1 MPKRSLDASS
11 TPATMPPPEKSSQRK
26 TERSHEENQERAYIA
41 ASRRADRSLEA
52 RVKSA
57 QMASEI
63 HKKRTGKGFKITER
77 IVQAE
82 EMYEEEEDDMPR
94 SYRMLAAHL
103 QTGSSE
109 MNYRVNAFL
118 ANRVAM
124 ASMVAGLRNEDWLQN
139 PINKM
144 FAESFPDV
152 GKQAQAMNHR
162 LSNPNDSAYYG
173 PLAGQSAQQPLS
185 PMSPAASISPNFG
198 AVDYHA
204 PSPYHAPTPSPMS
217 PRDLKHEQVRSPVM
231 SPGAADHMS
240 PAQSHM
246 NPYVQQMGPTDPLLY
261 DDSIFTSELPLDA
274 KMLAGPSLDMSDPL
288 AHLFMAGDSAAS
300 FYPEDPVFTKP
311 EQRTQAAKP
320 MMSTQEYYGATPQN
334 PGYPSFDTQ
343 RSTVGTPSAGLGDD
357 WNAFMDWDNCD
368 EAIPEYRS

>member
-1 MPKRSLDASS
+1 
-11 TPATMPPPEKSSQRK
+11 MPPPEKSSQRK

-57 QMASEI
+57 QMASDI

-103 QTGSSE
+103 QTGSPE

-152 GKQAQAMNHR
+152 GKQAQAMNQR

-173 PLAGQSAQQPLS
+173 PLVGQSTQQPLS
-185 PMSPAASISPNFG
+185 PAASMSPSFG
-198 AVDYHA
+198 SVDYHQ
-204 PSPYHAPTPSPMS
+204 PSPYQAPTPSAMS
-217 PRDLKHEQVRSPVM
+217 PGDVKQEQVRSPAI
-231 SPGAADHMS
+231 SPGAHDHMS
-240 PAQSHM
+240 HTRP
-246 NPYVQQMGPTDPLLY
+246 NPNPFVQQMPSTDPLLY
-261 DDSIFTSELPLDA
+261 NDSSFTSELPLDA
-274 KMLAGPSLDMSDPL
+274 KMLAGPGLDMNDPL
-288 AHLFMAGDSAAS
+288 AHLFMAGDSATS
-300 FYPEDPVFTKP
+300 YYPNDPTFLKQ
-311 EQRTQAAKP
+311 EQQTDVAKHF
-320 MMSTQEYYGATPQN
+320 MSSQDYYGATPQN
-334 PGYPSFDTQ
+334 VGYPSFDHQ

-357 WNAFMDWDNCD
+357 WNTFMDWDNCD
-368 EAIPEYRS
+368 ETPAEYR